1 MKRCTKTTLNTSW
14 AVVEPSKTQWK
25 EHGLK
30 NSEQQEI
37 CLLRKDQRN
46 SRSSFYFGTKNFS
59 KANPELP
66 EMRRR
71 RVKPR
76 RGMAPQH
83 FTKLLSRCWRL
94 RHCGL
99 DSSLCFRPTLW
110 EDCYC
115 NAILQ
120 SSHTLFSGCSV
131 TDLCCSPG
139 WWHEL
144 RSLLVT
150 CGIIVPEISFFLWIS
165 SLPLLWPGRSNVCGF
180 L

>member
-1 MKRCTKTTLNTSW
+1 MSRAEGKRIGAGTSGGVVEPWLAAIFRGDGQRPNIPPTIIFLPWRWSFGMKRCTKTTLNTSW

-37 CLLRKDQRN
+37 CFVRKDQRN
-46 SRSSFYFGTKNFS
+46 SRSYFYFGTKNFS

-71 RVKPR
+71 GVKPR

-83 FTKLLSRCWRL
+83 FAKLLSRCWCL

-99 DSSLCFRPTLW
+99 DSSLCFHPAL
-110 EDCYC
+110 
-115 NAILQ
+115 
-120 SSHTLFSGCSV
+120 
-131 TDLCCSPG
+131 
-139 WWHEL
+139 
-144 RSLLVT
+144 
-150 CGIIVPEISFFLWIS
+150 
-165 SLPLLWPGRSNVCGF
+165 
-180 L
+180 